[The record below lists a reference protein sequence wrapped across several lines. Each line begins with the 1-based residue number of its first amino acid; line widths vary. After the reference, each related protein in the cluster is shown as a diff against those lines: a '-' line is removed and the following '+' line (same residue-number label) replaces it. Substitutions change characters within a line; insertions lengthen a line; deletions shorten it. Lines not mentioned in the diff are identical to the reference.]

1 MKTLD
6 IHIDQKQQALN
17 FFKNQDIEY
26 KINPTLH
33 GSLIV
38 EFEFINE
45 ITDIELKMIYNVLR

>member
-45 ITDIELKMIYNVLR
+45 IILVS